1 MELIKGLGNKAGW
14 RGTPQRSA
22 EIKQAVG
29 GGAHQRLGNKADSR
43 GWSSSKAWGTKQA
56 GGSRTNQ
63 RSTEIKQA
71 VEGVELIKGLRR

>member
-1 MELIKGLGNKAGW
+1 MELFKGLGNKAGW

-29 GGAHQRLGNKADSR
+29 GETH
-43 GWSSSKAWGTKQA
+43 
-56 GGSRTNQ
+56 Q

-71 VEGVELIKGLRR
+71 VGVGTHQGLQR